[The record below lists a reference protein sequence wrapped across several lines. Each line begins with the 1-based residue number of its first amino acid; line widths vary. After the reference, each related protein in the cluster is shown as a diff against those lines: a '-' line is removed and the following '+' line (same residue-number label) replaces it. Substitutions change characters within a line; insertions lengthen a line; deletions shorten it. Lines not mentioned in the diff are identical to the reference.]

1 MTLKSLLSNRCAVVV
16 CGAALV
22 IVAIYAFHSAPMDVD
37 THVHQALLDTHFVS
51 PFELNRWG
59 GRDGETRRWIAAGLY
74 PWYKHPDSYLV
85 EVRPLWSGVVALAY
99 SGFGRAPLPYY
110 LTSLVV
116 FLGFLGAVW
125 AWLRRQLPVELQSL
139 AVCIFALDGLHAES
153 AVWFA
158 NLHSV
163 VGGALAM
170 LAVMMHVRWREGWK
184 PGLWLAAGLSVLALA
199 FSETSLGAF
208 AFIAAFELLGATANA
223 GSRSHRIR
231 ALLPLAAICIA
242 FLALLKVGG
251 VGAKLNPLY
260 ADPFSEPIRFLSIAA
275 HNLRWYFE
283 ASFGGLGLGG
293 SALLFAVSVP
303 WFWAGMR
310 SRSWQ
315 ERRVIWTIL
324 LGAVLSLVPVLGV
337 IQTPIDPGMLIAVRC
352 LLYFTIGLAVFWAVA
367 VWQAATVAA
376 RAGGTAW
383 MRIAAAAATLIMI
396 LNLFVWSPVR
406 FVELVRY
413 WFVED
418 DDAATVEAIQ
428 RVPMTCRE
436 FKRVVWLRGPRS
448 IMAFR
453 EYHLLAARLGWPST
467 EVGRQVTVAPPGK
480 NPLTLTRTGDRTIEI
495 RSERG
500 AVYAGDTRLNTPMP
514 LPPGPIPVPGAEV
527 RVLELAEAQ
536 PSRIEIHFTDDPTS
550 NCFVVQA
557 PDGAVTRI
565 ALPEIGI
572 ETRL

>member
-1 MTLKSLLSNRCAVVV
+1 MKSLLSNQRAVIA
-16 CGAALV
+16 CGVALV
-22 IVAIYAFHSAPMDVD
+22 IVAIYAFHRAPMDVD
-37 THVHQALLDTHFVS
+37 THVHLALLDTRFVS
-51 PFELNRWG
+51 PFEMNRWG
-59 GRDGETRRWIAAGLY
+59 GPDGETRRWIAAGLY

-99 SGFGRAPLPYY
+99 SVFGRAPLPYY

-125 AWLRRQLPVELQSL
+125 AWLRRQLPIELQSL

-184 PGLWLAAGLSVLALA
+184 RGLWPAAGLSVLALA

-208 AFIAAFELLGATANA
+208 AFVVAFELLGVP
-223 GSRSHRIR
+223 SRSHRIR
-231 ALLPLAAICIA
+231 AVLPLAVICVA

-283 ASFGGLGLGG
+283 ASFGGLGLGW

-310 SRSWQ
+310 SRSSQ
-315 ERRVIWTIL
+315 ERRVIWAIL

-367 VWQAATVAA
+367 IWRAATAAA
-376 RAGGTAW
+376 RAGGPAW
-383 MRIAAAAATLIMI
+383 MRIAAATATLIMI
-396 LNLFVWSPVR
+396 VNVFVWSPVR
-406 FVELVRY
+406 FVGLVRY

-418 DDAATVEAIQ
+418 DDAVTVEAIQ

-436 FKRVVWLRGPRS
+436 SKRVVWLRGPRS

-453 EYHLLAARLGWPST
+453 EYYLLAARLGWPAT

-480 NPLTLTRTGDRTIEI
+480 NPLILARTGDRTIEI

-527 RVLELAEAQ
+527 RVLELAETQ

-550 NCFVVQA
+550 NCFVVQG
-557 PDGAVTRI
+557 PDGVVTRI
-565 ALPEIGI
+565 SLPEIGTQ
-572 ETRL
+572 TRL

>member
-1 MTLKSLLSNRCAVVV
+1 MKSLLSNQCAVVA
-16 CGAALV
+16 CGVALV

-37 THVHQALLDTHFVS
+37 THVHQALLDTRFVS
-51 PFELNRWG
+51 PFEMNRWG
-59 GRDGETRRWIAAGLY
+59 GPDGETRRWIAAGLY

-99 SGFGRAPLPYY
+99 SVFGRAPLPYY
-110 LTSLVV
+110 LTSLVI

-125 AWLRRQLPVELQSL
+125 AWLRRQLPIERQSL

-208 AFIAAFELLGATANA
+208 AFVIAFELLGVP
-223 GSRSHRIR
+223 SRSHRIR
-231 ALLPLAAICIA
+231 AILPLAAICIA

-283 ASFGGLGLGG
+283 ASFGGLGLGW

-310 SRSWQ
+310 SRSSQ
-315 ERRVIWTIL
+315 ERRVIWAIL

-337 IQTPIDPGMLIAVRC
+337 IQAPIEPGMFIAVRC

-383 MRIAAAAATLIMI
+383 MRIAAATATLIMI

-406 FVELVRY
+406 FVGLVRY

-436 FKRVVWLRGPRS
+436 SKRVVWLRGPRS

-453 EYHLLAARLGWPST
+453 EYYLLAARLGWPST

-480 NPLTLTRTGDRTIEI
+480 NPLTLARTGDRTIEI

-514 LPPGPIPVPGAEV
+514 LPPGPILVPGAEV
-527 RVLELAEAQ
+527 SVLELAETQ

-557 PDGAVTRI
+557 PDGVVTRI
-565 ALPEIGI
+565 SLPEIGA

>member
-1 MTLKSLLSNRCAVVV
+1 MTLKSLLSNRCAVVA
-16 CGAALV
+16 CGVALV

-37 THVHQALLDTHFVS
+37 THVHLALLDTRFVS

-59 GRDGETRRWIAAGLY
+59 GPDGETRRWIAAGLY
-74 PWYKHPDSYLV
+74 PWYKHPDAYLV

-116 FLGFLGAVW
+116 FLGFLAAVR
-125 AWLRRQLPVELQSL
+125 AWLRRQLPIELQSL

-208 AFIAAFELLGATANA
+208 AFVVAFELLGSTANA

-310 SRSWQ
+310 SRSSQ
-315 ERRVIWTIL
+315 ERRVIWAIL

-383 MRIAAAAATLIMI
+383 MRIAAATATLIMI
-396 LNLFVWSPVR
+396 LNLFLWSPVR

-418 DDAATVEAIQ
+418 DDAATVEAIR

-436 FKRVVWLRGPRS
+436 SRRVVWLRGPRS

-453 EYHLLAARLGWPST
+453 EYYLLAARLGWPAT

-480 NPLTLTRTGDRTIEI
+480 NPLTLARTGDRTIEI

-500 AVYAGDTRLNTPMP
+500 AVYAGDTRLNTPMQ

-527 RVLELAEAQ
+527 RVLELTETQ

-557 PDGAVTRI
+557 PDGVVTRI
-565 ALPEIGI
+565 SLPEIGA

>member
-1 MTLKSLLSNRCAVVV
+1 MKSLQSKQYAVVA
-16 CGAALV
+16 CGFALV

-37 THVHQALLDTHFVS
+37 THVHQALLDTRFVS
-51 PFELNRWG
+51 PFEMNRWG
-59 GRDGETRRWIAAGLY
+59 GPDGETRRWIAAGLY

-99 SGFGRAPLPYY
+99 SVFGRAPLPYY

-125 AWLRRQLPVELQSL
+125 AWLRSQLPIELQSL

-170 LAVMMHVRWREGWK
+170 LAVMMHVRWREGKK
-184 PGLWLAAGLSVLALA
+184 PGLWLAVGLSVLALA

-208 AFIAAFELLGATANA
+208 AFVVAFELLGIP
-223 GSRSHRIR
+223 SRSHRIR
-231 ALLPLAAICIA
+231 AVLPLAAICIA
-242 FLALLKVGG
+242 FLVLLKVGG

-293 SALLFAVSVP
+293 STLLFAVSVP

-310 SRSWQ
+310 SRSSQ
-315 ERRVIWTIL
+315 ERRVIWAIL

-367 VWQAATVAA
+367 VWQAATALA

-383 MRIAAAAATLIMI
+383 MRIAAATATLIMI

-406 FVELVRY
+406 FVGLVRY

-436 FKRVVWLRGPRS
+436 SRRVVWLRGPRS

-453 EYHLLAARLGWPST
+453 EYYLLAARLGWPST

-480 NPLTLTRTGDRTIEI
+480 NPLTLARTADRTIEI

-527 RVLELAEAQ
+527 RVLELAQAQ

-557 PDGAVTRI
+557 PDGRVTRI
-565 ALPEIGI
+565 SLPEIGT

>member
-1 MTLKSLLSNRCAVVV
+1 MESFLSKKYAVVA
-16 CGAALV
+16 CGVALV
-22 IVAIYAFHSAPMDVD
+22 IVAIYAFHRAPMDVD
-37 THVHQALLDTHFVS
+37 THVHQALLDTRFVS
-51 PFELNRWG
+51 PFAMNRWG
-59 GRDGETRRWIAAGLY
+59 GPDGETRRWIAAGLY

-85 EVRPLWSGVVALAY
+85 EVRPVWSGVVAAAY
-99 SGFGRAPLPYY
+99 SVFGRAPLPYY

-125 AWLRRQLPVELQSL
+125 AWLRRQLPAELHSL
-139 AVCIFALDGLHAES
+139 AICSFALDGLHAES

-184 PGLWLAAGLSVLALA
+184 PGLGLAAGLAVLALA

-208 AFIAAFELLGATANA
+208 AFVVAFELLGVA
-223 GSRSHRIR
+223 SRSHRIR
-231 ALLPLAAICIA
+231 AVLPLAAICVA

-251 VGAKLNPLY
+251 VGAKLIPLY
-260 ADPFSEPIRFLSIAA
+260 ADPFGEPSRFLSIAA

-283 ASFGGLGLGG
+283 AAFGGHGLGG

-310 SRSWQ
+310 ARSAQ
-315 ERRVIWTIL
+315 ERRVIWAIL

-337 IQTPIDPGMLIAVRC
+337 IQTPIEPGMFIAVRC

-367 VWQAATVAA
+367 VSQAASLAVRAAGPAWTRVAA
-376 RAGGTAW
+376 A
-383 MRIAAAAATLIMI
+383 IATLIMF
-396 LNLFVWSPVR
+396 LHLFVWSPVR

-418 DDAATVEAIQ
+418 DDAATIAAIQ
-428 RVPMTCRE
+428 RVPMTCRDSR
-436 FKRVVWLRGPRS
+436 RVVWLRGPRS
-448 IMAFR
+448 IMAFQ
-453 EYHLLAARLGWPST
+453 EYYLLAARLGWPVT
-467 EVGRQVTVAPPGK
+467 EVGRQVTVAPPGT
-480 NPLTLTRTGDRTIEI
+480 NPLTLARTGDRTIEI
-495 RSERG
+495 RSARG
-500 AVYAGDTRLNTPMP
+500 AVYAGDTRLNTPTP

-527 RVLELAEAQ
+527 RVLELAETL
-536 PSRIEIHFTDDPTS
+536 PSRIEIQFTDEPAS

-557 PDGAVTRI
+557 PDGVVTRI
-565 ALPEIGI
+565 SLPEIGT